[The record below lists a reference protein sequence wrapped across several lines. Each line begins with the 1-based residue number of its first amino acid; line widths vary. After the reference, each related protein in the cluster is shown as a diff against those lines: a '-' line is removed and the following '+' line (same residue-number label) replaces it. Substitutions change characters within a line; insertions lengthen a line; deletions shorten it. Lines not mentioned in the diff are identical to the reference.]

1 MLLVL
6 AIQRQE
12 EGGLARDVLKEQ
24 LAMGFPGLG
33 HEVREICKELG
44 LPDATRMDINKK
56 EVKEAI
62 QLSSLREVK
71 AEMAGKT
78 KLQELALCDLREAQ
92 SYMDWSVEESRMA
105 FRLQNRML
113 DCRDNMPARYK
124 RDKIC
129 RACQPSP
136 ATGMEGQEETQ
147 EHLEVCPGYG
157 ELWQGLGPLTPRSRV
172 KYFMKL
178 KTKRLKS
185 VLK

>member
-1 MLLVL
+1 
-6 AIQRQE
+6 
-12 EGGLARDVLKEQ
+12 
-24 LAMGFPGLG
+24 MGI
-33 HEVREICKELG
+33 H
-44 LPDATRMDINKK
+44 KK

-62 QLSSLREVK
+62 KLSSLRDVK

-78 KLQELALCDLREAQ
+78 KLQELALCDLREPQ
-92 SYMDWSVEESRMA
+92 SYVDWSVEESRMA

-113 DCRDNMPARYK
+113 DCRANMPARYR

-185 VLK
+185 VVK